1 MSIYDRVFDYQ
12 NKRHQHLVISQNL
25 VLTTKNSKEKITKI
39 SPTLIQLQLQNLDL
53 NWKPDALLIIIQ
65 GIK

>member
-12 NKRHQHLVISQNL
+12 NKRHQHLLISQNL

-39 SPTLIQLQLQNLDL
+39 SPTLIQLQL
-53 NWKPDALLIIIQ
+53 
-65 GIK
+65 